1 MGRNNGDFSG
11 GLASSTE
18 LKTSY
23 PNNPASGVDALV
35 LGHKTASGKVA
46 TSSTP
51 RENSVGGYGRTSD

>member
-1 MGRNNGDFSG
+1 MGRNNSDFSG
-11 GLASSTE
+11 GLASASQ

-46 TSSTP
+46 TSSSP
-51 RENSVGGYGRTSD
+51 RENSFGGYGKTSD